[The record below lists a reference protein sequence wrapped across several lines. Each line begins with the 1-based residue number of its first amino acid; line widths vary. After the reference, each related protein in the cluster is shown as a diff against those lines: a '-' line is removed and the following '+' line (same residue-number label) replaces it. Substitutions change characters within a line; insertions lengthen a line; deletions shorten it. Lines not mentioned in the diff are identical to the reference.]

1 MNELSNFHTQ
11 PAQPF
16 FAQALLDWYPR
27 HRRDLP
33 WRRTQDPYAIW
44 LSEIILQQTRVQQG
58 LPYYERFLAAY
69 PTVQDLANAPE
80 QEVLRLWQGLGY
92 YSRARNLRLTA
103 QQVVNEYGGQF
114 PGSYA
119 ELLKLR
125 GVGPYTAAAIA
136 SFAFEERVA
145 VLDGNVYR
153 VLSRVFGITTDIAQP
168 AARKEFQQLADQLI
182 SYENPADYN
191 QAIMEFGA
199 IQCTPVNPDCLFCPV
214 REQCFA
220 FQHGMVQQLPVKA
233 KAKAARTRYFHYF
246 VLRHGEQ
253 VYLRRRG
260 GKDIWHG
267 LFDFHLLETP
277 AAELPAQALL
287 TELEQLGAQVM
298 TAKASEPAALV
309 RHTLS
314 HQKVE
319 ARFHEL
325 WLAVPLVPAA
335 LQQAGLEAYA
345 AAQLDELPKPVII
358 TNYLEQKAII

>member
-1 MNELSNFHTQ
+1 MSPQ

-33 WRRTQDPYAIW
+33 WRHTQDPYAIW

-69 PTVQDLANAPE
+69 PTVQDLAAAPE

-92 YSRARNLRLTA
+92 YSRARNLRHTA

-114 PGSYA
+114 PNTYA

-136 SFAFEERVA
+136 SFAFGERVA

-182 SYENPADYN
+182 SHENPADYN
-191 QAIMEFGA
+191 QASMEFGA

-220 FQHGMVQQLPVKA
+220 FQHGMVHQLPVKS
-233 KAKAARTRYFHYF
+233 KAKAARTRYFHYL

-253 VYLRRRG
+253 VYLRQRS
-260 GKDIWHG
+260 GKDIWHS
-267 LFDFHLLETP
+267 LYDFHLLETP

-287 TELEQLGAQVM
+287 TELAQLGAEVITDQV
-298 TAKASEPAALV
+298 SEPAVLM
-309 RHTLS
+309 RHALS

-325 WLAVPLVPAA
+325 WLAAPLSTSA
-335 LQQAGLEAYA
+335 LQRAGLAAYA
-345 AAQLDELPKPVII
+345 ATQLDGLPKPVII

>member
-1 MNELSNFHTQ
+1 MTKTVPQ
-11 PAQPF
+11 PAHPF

-69 PTVQDLANAPE
+69 PTVRDLAAAPE

-92 YSRARNLRLTA
+92 YSRARNLCLTA
-103 QQVVNEYGGQF
+103 QQIVNEHNGQF
-114 PGSYA
+114 PQTYA

-125 GVGPYTAAAIA
+125 GIGPYTAAAIA
-136 SFAFEERVA
+136 SFAFGERVA

-153 VLSRVFGITTDIAQP
+153 VLSRVFGISTDIAQP
-168 AARKEFQQLADQLI
+168 SARKEFQQLADQLI
-182 SYENPADYN
+182 AYDNPADYN

-220 FQHGMVQQLPVKA
+220 FQHGMVQQLPVKS

-277 AAELPAQALL
+277 EAELPAQALL
-287 TELEQLGAQVM
+287 TELEQLGAQVA
-298 TAKASEPAALV
+298 TDKVGEQAAAM

-325 WLAVPLVPAA
+325 WLTEPLSADG
-335 LQQAGLEAYA
+335 LQRAGLEAYSA
-345 AAQLDELPKPVII
+345 TQMHELPKPVII
-358 TNYLEQKAII
+358 SNYLEQKRII

>member
-1 MNELSNFHTQ
+1 MNNPNSAPSH
-11 PAQPF
+11 PF

-33 WRRTQDPYAIW
+33 WRHTHDPYAIW

-58 LPYYERFLAAY
+58 LPYYEKFLAAY
-69 PTVQDLANAPE
+69 PTVQDLAAAPE

-92 YSRARNLRLTA
+92 YSRARNLRHTA

-125 GVGPYTAAAIA
+125 GIGPYTAAAIA
-136 SFAFEERVA
+136 SFAYNERVG

-153 VLSRVFGITTDIAQP
+153 VLSRVFGITTDIAAP
-168 AARKEFQQLADQLI
+168 STRKEFQQLADQLI
-182 SYENPADYN
+182 SVEEPGEYN

-220 FQHGMVQQLPVKA
+220 FQHGMVRQLPVKT
-233 KAKAARTRYFHYF
+233 KAKASRTRYFQYL
-246 VLRHGEQ
+246 VLRHGET
-253 VYLRRRG
+253 VYLRKRT
-260 GKDIWHG
+260 GKDIWHS
-267 LFDFHLLETP
+267 LYDFHLTETP
-277 AAELPAQALL
+277 TADLPAVNLL
-287 TELEQLGAQVM
+287 GEAERLGGRVATNRV
-298 TAKASEPAALV
+298 AEPAAMMK
-309 RHTLS
+309 HALS

-325 WLAVPLVPAA
+325 WLEAPLSASA
-335 LQQAGLEAYA
+335 LKESGLEPFTAT
-345 AAQLDELPKPVII
+345 QIEELPKPVII
-358 TNYLEQKAII
+358 TNYLSKQGIL

>member
-1 MNELSNFHTQ
+1 MTNSSPQSAH
-11 PAQPF
+11 PF
-16 FAQALLDWYPR
+16 FAQSLLDWYPR

-33 WRRTQDPYAIW
+33 WRHTQDPYAIW

-58 LPYYERFLAAY
+58 LPYYQRFLAAY
-69 PTVQDLANAPE
+69 PTVQDLAAAPE

-92 YSRARNLRLTA
+92 YSRARNMRHTA
-103 QQVVNEYGGQF
+103 QQIVDEHGGQF
-114 PGSYA
+114 PQRYA
-119 ELLKLR
+119 ELVKLR
-125 GVGPYTAAAIA
+125 GIGPYTAAAIA
-136 SFAFEERVA
+136 SFAFGERVA

-168 AARKEFQQLADQLI
+168 SARKEFQSLADQLI
-182 SYENPADYN
+182 SPDNPADYN

-220 FQHGMVQQLPVKA
+220 FQHGMVQQLPVKS

-253 VYLRRRG
+253 VYLRQRA
-260 GKDIWHG
+260 GKDIWQS
-267 LFDFHLLETP
+267 LYDFHLLETP
-277 AAELPAQALL
+277 EAVLPAKAMA
-287 TELEQLGAQVM
+287 TELEQLGAQLDTSRV
-298 TAKASEPAALV
+298 SEPAAAM

-319 ARFHEL
+319 ALFHEL
-325 WLAVPLVPAA
+325 WLAAPLAA
-335 LQQAGLEAYA
+335 SSRETAGLEPYTAD
-345 AAQLDELPKPVII
+345 QLDELPKPVII
-358 TNYLEQKAII
+358 TNYLSDKGIL